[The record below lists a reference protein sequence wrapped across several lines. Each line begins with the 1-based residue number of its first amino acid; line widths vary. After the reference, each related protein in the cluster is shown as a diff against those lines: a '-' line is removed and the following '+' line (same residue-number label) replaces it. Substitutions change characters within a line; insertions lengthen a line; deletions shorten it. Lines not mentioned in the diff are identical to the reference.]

1 MSSSTLAAQ
10 IADPSWVLD
19 PISTISGVHIA
30 LIISS
35 DGIVVGVSE
44 GTAKGTAGRAK
55 RDMDDRAKRDMVDR
69 VSAAISSLHGASRA
83 AAVEALGAHEKTP
96 ISTITV
102 QLDVDPT
109 SQDGVSA
116 GTLMVMPVGGGTNA
130 YLAAGFGPATPM
142 GIIAQTMA
150 TRAKKLGEKVM
161 SVSSRNDG
169 PAS

>member
-10 IADPSWVLD
+10 ITDPSWVLD
-19 PISTISGVHIA
+19 PITTISGVRIA

-44 GTAKGTAGRAK
+44 GTTSGSAHRATRDLDERAT
-55 RDMDDRAKRDMVDR
+55 RDMAER
-69 VSAAISSLHGASRA
+69 VSAAISSLHGAGRA

-109 SQDGVSA
+109 AQDGMSA
-116 GTLMVMPVGGGTNA
+116 GTLMVMPVGGGSNA
-130 YLAAGFGPATPM
+130 YLAAAFGPATPM

-150 TRAKKLGEKVM
+150 TQAKKLGEKVM
-161 SVSSRNDG
+161 TVSSRNDG

>member
-19 PISTISGVHIA
+19 PITTISGVHIA

-44 GTAKGTAGRAK
+44 GTTRGTAK

-130 YLAAGFGPATPM
+130 YLAAAFDPATPM

-150 TRAKKLGEKVM
+150 TRARKLGEKVM

>member
-10 IADPSWVLD
+10 ITDPSWVLD
-19 PISTISGVHIA
+19 PITTISGVHIA

-35 DGIVVGVSE
+35 DGIVVGASE
-44 GTAKGTAGRAK
+44 GTTKGPANRTERDEHATRAT
-55 RDMDDRAKRDMVDR
+55 VDR

-96 ISTITV
+96 IQTITV
-102 QLDVDPT
+102 QLDIDPT
-109 SQDGVSA
+109 SQDGMSA

-130 YLAAGFGPATPM
+130 YLAAAFGPAVPM

-150 TRAKKLGEKVM
+150 TQAKKLGEKVM

>member
-10 IADPSWVLD
+10 ITDPSWVLD
-19 PISTISGVHIA
+19 PIAKINGVHIA

-44 GTAKGTAGRAK
+44 GTTSGSARARRGQDERAT
-55 RDMDDRAKRDMVDR
+55 RDMADR
-69 VSAAISSLHGASRA
+69 VSAAISSLHGAGRA

-109 SQDGVSA
+109 SQDGLSA

-130 YLAAGFGPATPM
+130 SLAAAFGPATPM

-150 TRAKKLGEKVM
+150 TQAKKLGEKVM
-161 SVSSRNDG
+161 TVSSRNDG

>member
-1 MSSSTLAAQ
+1 MSSSTLVAQ

-19 PISTISGVHIA
+19 PITTINGVHVA

-35 DGIVVGVSE
+35 DGIVVGASE
-44 GTAKGTAGRAK
+44 GTTTGPADRTK
-55 RDMDDRAKRDMVDR
+55 RDMDDRAKRDTVDR
-69 VSAAISSLHGASRA
+69 ISAAISSLHGAGRA

-102 QLDVDPT
+102 QLDADPT
-109 SQDGVSA
+109 SQSGVSA
-116 GTLMVMPVGGGTNA
+116 GTLMVMPVGGETNA
-130 YLAAGFGPATPM
+130 YLAAAFGPATPM

-150 TRAKKLGEKVM
+150 KQAKNLGDQLM
-161 SVSSRNDG
+161 TVSSRNDG

>member
-1 MSSSTLAAQ
+1 MSSSTLGAQ

-19 PISTISGVHIA
+19 PITTISGVHIA

-44 GTAKGTAGRAK
+44 GTTKGTA
-55 RDMDDRAKRDMVDR
+55 DRASRDTVDR

-130 YLAAGFGPATPM
+130 YLAAAFGPATPM

-150 TRAKKLGEKVM
+150 KQAKNLGEQLM
-161 SVSSRNDG
+161 AVSSRNDG